1 MRSESFW
8 AWFDAEARPKLA
20 VRAETF
26 ARAFEYLDTREGPI
40 TILETGCIRNP
51 GDWEGDG
58 QSTIL
63 FDRYARHRGDV
74 KFASVDSDHRS
85 VCIAIDHTDS
95 DFTRIFCNDSI
106 HFLARTPPNPPLDLL
121 YLDSFDFEMDDPIP
135 SALHHLKELYAALP
149 LIGPDTLVMV
159 DDSPISLDGTP
170 SGTMRITGKGRLV
183 AEYAAEYGATL
194 QFAHYQVG
202 WTGMHKRTNGADP
215 VERLVERAK
224 EHAEADRTLNADALF
239 KMVLQQ
245 TYPMETNADR
255 HARAAACVWFARNAV
270 LKGLLGTAADWYR
283 QALVAD
289 PLGVS
294 TRLERITEALLPNSA
309 YREAFA
315 EAERATRIAPKYSET
330 WRALGRVEYERDREG
345 PAVAAYQRQLE
356 LAPDDPSAALDR
368 AIIACEVEDFATASE
383 LVVEKVL
390 GTDRE
395 PDGWVALA
403 TAAYRVGDFHKAIEL
418 FGRAERSGF
427 RDTALLQWNKSL
439 SLFALGRLK
448 EGWIAHEAR
457 KDVKDQPAL
466 SGAPNRFTLPMWK
479 GEPPPARIHVHHES
493 GMGDN
498 LWAARF
504 FPRLVDAGYDV
515 RYECHDDL
523 VSLMRRSF
531 PKVQVIR
538 VAVDWPGAFG
548 MPPFDYHM
556 PVGSLAPVFGVDL
569 DTPTWP
575 GPYLVP
581 DPEKVEHYRK
591 LVPPGSIGL
600 CWSAGIR
607 PGIAVNR
614 FGRHKSMPARE
625 MTRVALAMPHPR
637 NWVSLQV
644 GPERA
649 EIMDDGYTRGGL
661 GWVRDLLPARP
672 TWDDTAALI
681 ACLDAVVTVDT
692 GVAHVAGAMGKPVF
706 LAMHCAGG
714 SWHWLTGHAG
724 KRYETESPWYPSVRI
739 YRQRK
744 VDEWGDVIERI
755 AADLAVRDG

>member
-1 MRSESFW
+1 MRSDTFW
-8 AWFDAEARPKLA
+8 TWFDAEARPKLG
-20 VRAETF
+20 VRAATF

-40 TILETGCIRNP
+40 TIIETGCIRNP
-51 GDWEGDG
+51 GNWEGDG
-58 QSTIL
+58 QSTVL
-63 FDRYARHRGDV
+63 WDRYVHERGGQSGV
-74 KFASVDSDHRS
+74 HSVDLDDGATDRCNQLVHGCTAIWNEDS
-85 VCIAIDHTDS
+85 VV
-95 DFTRIFCNDSI
+95 
-106 HFLARTPPNPPLDLL
+106 FLEALRKHSLRTIDLL

-202 WTGMHKRTNGADP
+202 WTGMHKRTNGADS
-215 VERLVERAK
+215 VERLVESARA
-224 EHAEADRTLNADALF
+224 HAEADRTLNADVLF

-245 TYPMETNADR
+245 TLPMEDNADR

-270 LKGLLGTAADWYR
+270 LKGLHGTAADWYR

-289 PLGVS
+289 PLGVH

-309 YREAFA
+309 YREAFT
-315 EAERATRIAPKYSET
+315 EAERATRIAPKYSDA
-330 WRALGRVEYERDREG
+330 WRALGRVEYERGKE
-345 PAVAAYQRQLE
+345 AASVAAYQRQLE

-368 AIIACEVEDFATASE
+368 AIIACEIEDFETAWH
-383 LVVEKVL
+383 LYTHKIA
-390 GTDRE
+390 GTSRE
-395 PDGWVALA
+395 ADGIVMLA
-403 TAAYRVGDFHKAIEL
+403 TAAYRCGQFESAIQRFEDAD
-418 FGRAERSGF
+418 RAGF
-427 RDTALLQWNKSL
+427 ADKALLQWNKSL

-448 EGWIAHEAR
+448 EGWIAHEFR

-479 GEPPPARIHVHHES
+479 GEPAPARLHVHHES

-523 VSLMRRSF
+523 VGLMRRSF
-531 PKVQVIR
+531 PDVNVIR

-548 MPPFDYHM
+548 IPPFDYHI

-581 DPEKVEHYRK
+581 DPEKVAYYRG
-591 LVPPGSIGL
+591 LVPRRSIGL

-614 FGRHKSMPARE
+614 FGRHKSMPLDH
-625 MTRVALAMPHPR
+625 MIRVSFFR
-637 NWVSLQV
+637 GGDRVQFVSLQV
-644 GPERA
+644 GPERD
-649 EIMDDGYTRGGL
+649 ELRRLTVPTPILDP
-661 GWVRDLLPARP
+661 LPPKP

-724 KRYETESPWYPSVRI
+724 ARYETESPWYPSVRI
-739 YRQRK
+739 YRQQK

>member
-1 MRSESFW
+1 MRSDTFW
-8 AWFDAEARPKLA
+8 TWFDAEARPKLG
-20 VRAETF
+20 VRAPTF
-26 ARAFEYLDTREGPI
+26 ARAFEYLDTRDGPI
-40 TILETGCIRNP
+40 TIIETGSMRNP
-51 GDWEGDG
+51 DNWEGDG
-58 QSTIL
+58 CSTVL
-63 FDRYARHRGDV
+63 FDHYQRDRKGVFWSIDLDDRVICAVAPHSLQCTCLV
-74 KFASVDSDHRS
+74 TADSLHYLPS
-85 VCIAIDHTDS
+85 
-95 DFTRIFCNDSI
+95 
-106 HFLARTPPNPPLDLL
+106 LARTHRQPVDLL

-202 WTGMHKRTNGADP
+202 WTGMHKRTNGADS

-224 EHAEADRTLNADALF
+224 EHAEADRTLNADVLF

-245 TYPMETNADR
+245 TLPMEDNADR

-270 LKGLLGTAADWYR
+270 LKGLHGTAADWYR

-289 PLGVS
+289 PLGVH
-294 TRLERITEALLPNSA
+294 TRLERVTEALLPNSA
-309 YREAFA
+309 YREAFT

-330 WRALGRVEYERDREG
+330 WRALGRVEYERGKE
-345 PAVAAYQRQLE
+345 AASVAAYQRQLE

-368 AIIACEVEDFATASE
+368 AIIACEVEDFRTAE
-383 LVVEKVL
+383 LLVMQKVL
-390 GTDRE
+390 GTPRE
-395 PDGWVALA
+395 PDGWVTLA
-403 TAAYRVGDFHKAIEL
+403 TAAYRQGQFELALEL
-418 FGRAERSGF
+418 FGRAERAGF
-427 RDTALLQWNKSL
+427 ADTALLQWNKSL

-448 EGWIAHEAR
+448 EGWIAHEFR

-479 GEPPPARIHVHHES
+479 GEPAPARLHVHHES

-523 VSLMRRSF
+523 VGLMRRSF

-548 MPPFDYHM
+548 MPPFDYHI
-556 PVGSLAPVFGVDL
+556 PVGSLAPVFGIDL
-569 DTPTWP
+569 ETPTWP

-591 LVPPGSIGL
+591 IVPSGSIGL

-614 FGRHKSMPARE
+614 FGRHKSMRLVEMFPLFKAR
-625 MTRVALAMPHPR
+625 PPR
-637 NWVSLQV
+637 CLVPLQV

-649 EIMDDGYTRGGL
+649 ELSECRWTTR
-661 GWVRDLLPARP
+661 DFLPPKP

-706 LAMHCAGG
+706 LAMHQLG
-714 SWHWLTGHAG
+714 SWHFLTPLAG
-724 KRYETESPWYPSVRI
+724 ARYETESPWYPSVRI
-739 YRQRK
+739 YRQQE

>member
-1 MRSESFW
+1 M
-8 AWFDAEARPKLA
+8 
-20 VRAETF
+20 
-26 ARAFEYLDTREGPI
+26 

-51 GDWEGDG
+51 GNWEGDG
-58 QSTIL
+58 QSTVL
-63 FDRYARHRGDV
+63 WDRYVHERANGWFV
-74 KFASVDSDHRS
+74 SVDFDFESVEKSRVLVGPRS
-85 VCIAIDHTDS
+85 NVDCADS
-95 DFTRIFCNDSI
+95 VIWLSRQE
-106 HFLARTPPNPPLDLL
+106 RRKPVDLL

-202 WTGMHKRTNGADP
+202 WTGMHKRTNGADS

-224 EHAEADRTLNADALF
+224 EHAEADRTLNADVLF

-245 TYPMETNADR
+245 TLPMEDNADR

-270 LKGLLGTAADWYR
+270 LKGLHGTAADWYR

-289 PLGVS
+289 PLGVH

-309 YREAFA
+309 YREAFT
-315 EAERATRIAPKYSET
+315 EAERATRIAPKYSDA
-330 WRALGRVEYERDREG
+330 WRALGRVEYERGKE
-345 PAVAAYQRQLE
+345 AASVAAYQRQLE

-368 AIIACEVEDFATASE
+368 AIIACEVEDYPTARTLIES
-383 LVVEKVL
+383 KVL
-390 GTDRE
+390 GTERTA
-395 PDGWVALA
+395 DGYVALA
-403 TAAYRVGDFHKAIEL
+403 TAAYREADFYEALIL
-418 FGRAERSGF
+418 FGAAECAGF

-448 EGWIAHEAR
+448 EGWIAHEFR

-479 GEPPPARIHVHHES
+479 GEPAPARLHVHHES

-523 VSLMRRSF
+523 VGLMRRSF
-531 PKVQVIR
+531 PDVNVIR

-548 MPPFDYHM
+548 IPPFDYHI

-569 DTPTWP
+569 DTDTWP

-607 PGIAVNR
+607 PGIAVRR
-614 FGRHKSMPARE
+614 FGRHKSM
-625 MTRVALAMPHPR
+625 ALEDMMLLPLVLSDPCF
-637 NWVSLQV
+637 VSLQV

-649 EIMDDGYTRGGL
+649 EAARQPM
-661 GWVRDLLPARP
+661 VKDLLPAKP

-692 GVAHVAGAMGKPVF
+692 GVAHVAGAMGKPVY
-706 LAMHCAGG
+706 LAQHLGG

-724 KRYETESPWYPSVRI
+724 TRYETESPWYPSVRI
-739 YRQRK
+739 YRQQK